1 MGGLCIT
8 SHAKELVCLL
18 LLVINILSFAI
29 AANEVPFSPA
39 SPLRALV
46 PLKAGFTEFVSWSGS
61 PHNATFN
68 GFSVEVFKKAALRLP
83 FSLPF
88 TLIPFGDGSS
98 TPSYDEMI
106 HMLQQGKV
114 DAIVADITIT
124 IDRLKVVD
132 FTQPYVQ
139 SALVM
144 VTPFRYGSI
153 GTLWD
158 FLQPFSLQLWTAI
171 MLAFVGTG
179 MVMFILEQKNPD
191 FHQSQ
196 LKPGGAEED
205 ADTPARP
212 PMPQNHSTRW
222 AKRLVNVYWFTSL
235 TVFFAQRESVRT
247 HTGRFVTLLW
257 LLVVLIFTQSYTASL
272 ASILSFKQSYPT
284 IQGFKFLLKDSVLI
298 GYQGGSF
305 VKNHLTMLGVKQ
317 NRLRS
322 LLSEE
327 QYANALRLG
336 PKNGGVGAI
345 VDELPYIQSFLSTE
359 CDFTIVGD
367 QIAYFGGF
375 GFAFAKN
382 STLTNEMSMA
392 ILSLAEDGTL
402 QRLKDYWVGPN
413 QCSLIS
419 QATSHMRLWSFGGL
433 FIILAVAYF
442 LCLVWR
448 VLTWQLKSKAVQ
460 ALVQ

>member
-1 MGGLCIT
+1 
-8 SHAKELVCLL
+8 
-18 LLVINILSFAI
+18 
-29 AANEVPFSPA
+29 
-39 SPLRALV
+39 
-46 PLKAGFTEFVSWSGS
+46 
-61 PHNATFN
+61 
-68 GFSVEVFKKAALRLP
+68 
-83 FSLPF
+83 
-88 TLIPFGDGSS
+88 
-98 TPSYDEMI
+98 
-106 HMLQQGKV
+106 
-114 DAIVADITIT
+114 
-124 IDRLKVVD
+124 
-132 FTQPYVQ
+132 
-139 SALVM
+139 M
-144 VTPFRYGSI
+144 VTPLRYGSM

-158 FLQPFSLQLWTAI
+158 FLQPFSMQLWVAI
-171 MLAFVGTG
+171 VAAFLGTG
-179 MVMFILEQKNPD
+179 MVIFILEHKNPD
-191 FHQSQ
+191 FHKSQ
-196 LKPGGAEED
+196 LKPRPEED
-205 ADTPARP
+205 ADTPASSP
-212 PMPQNHSTRW
+212 
-222 AKRLVNVYWFTSL
+222 KRLLNVYWFTSL